1 MTNKYWM
8 TFQQSWQNGLAYPL
22 SFALWRIRQVLSTLM
37 SLAVWMVIFS
47 QNKMVFGY
55 DQSSM
60 ISYIFL
66 VSILQG
72 AIIATSLNSLSSD
85 IYSGTVSQLFIKP
98 VNIFKYLLAQEF
110 ADKGRNLLLICFET
124 AVLWLIFKPSLH
136 WPGLAILGLTIL
148 WTIMGV
154 IINFLVQIL
163 FGTLGF
169 WSPESW
175 GPKFLFYVIV
185 DATAGKLFPLNIF
198 PKIVQEILFLTPFP
212 YLSYVQTQLFLD
224 KLSPIEVLK
233 ISGGMIF
240 WAVLLGIAVT
250 KVWRYGIKN
259 YSASG
264 Q

>member
-1 MTNKYWM
+1 
-8 TFQQSWQNGLAYPL
+8 
-22 SFALWRIRQVLSTLM
+22 
-37 SLAVWMVIFS
+37 
-47 QNKMVFGY
+47 
-55 DQSSM
+55 
-60 ISYIFL
+60 
-66 VSILQG
+66 
-72 AIIATSLNSLSSD
+72 
-85 IYSGTVSQLFIKP
+85 
-98 VNIFKYLLAQEF
+98 
-110 ADKGRNLLLICFET
+110 
-124 AVLWLIFKPSLH
+124 
-136 WPGLAILGLTIL
+136 LAILGLTIV

-154 IINFLVQIL
+154 MINFLVQIL

-198 PKIVQEILFLTPFP
+198 PKIIQDVLFLTPFP

-224 KLSPIEVLK
+224 KLSSIEVLK

-240 WAVLLGIAVT
+240 WTVLLCIIVI
-250 KVWRYGIKN
+250 KVWHYGIKN